1 MDSLTHALTG
11 AIIGHALGNSK
22 MGTKAM
28 VIGAIAA
35 NIPDF
40 DAAFTPFF
48 DPVEAMFI
56 HRGFSHSLLLMFIGS
71 VFLGYLLSRYYKSRH
86 PFGFWWLQVLIPW
99 LSHLLMDI
107 FNTYGTGILEP
118 FSSVRISFDSMAI
131 IDTNLLVIL
140 VLTLSAII
148 FLREKFR
155 FQKRFIALLG
165 LSLGLLYFLLN
176 VYIKLSLEREVRDR
190 LEAAGVDFTR
200 IHSTPL
206 PLTNLVWMVVV
217 EDSSGYRVSQVNI
230 IKKQIVCHSLL
241 LKGMENNITTCSL
254 ERIKEFTKNYF
265 TIDYSDQGYFYVND
279 LRFSSLESSYPG
291 AYVLR
296 FKIDEK
302 NCRVERTHP
311 SRGINPMNISMLVRK
326 IF

>member
-71 VFLGYLLSRYYKSRH
+71 AFLGYLLSRYYKSRH

-118 FSSVRISFDSMAI
+118 FNSVRISFDAMAI
-131 IDTNLLVIL
+131 IDINLLVIL
-140 VLTLSAII
+140 VLTLAALL
-148 FLREKFR
+148 FLREKSR

-165 LSLGLLYFLLN
+165 LSVVLLYFLLN

-279 LRFSSLESSYPG
+279 LRFSSLESSYPA

-311 SRGINPMNISMLVRK
+311 RRGINTTNISKLVRK